1 MSTWITGYFGHE
13 NLGDEAILAAVLSN
27 NALRQDAKVLTWNA
41 PSIKRIHHNIS
52 CLKTPPVGKHQFK
65 YAIKN
70 GLAILPDF
78 ISGGP
83 AIIAGGGSLNDHV
96 PNRIVNR
103 LKEVEQLITLRRKVG
118 LLGMGA
124 NQLVLD
130 ADKAALKTL
139 IEEKVSYCS
148 VRDDESLNAL
158 INSGVDISNVH
169 KTTDLVFSLNNTN
182 TKKTYTIES
191 LSEAKVAL
199 NFRPLFN
206 NQAERGNQ
214 KNQRYQHYVN
224 ECINI
229 INGLKALVSKL
240 ELLPLCPED
249 DEFLQMLS
257 KQTDVLVV
265 APEINPYAA
274 VKTISEYD
282 MLVGMRYHAV
292 IFSLLA
298 GLVTVP
304 ISYSPK
310 VYSVNELFSLGGG
323 DLVVGDG
330 SEMPDTILSA
340 NDVLKVVQDNWANKQ
355 IHLDNNERLCKQQC
369 DIAQQDI
376 ENCWTTLKLAK

>member
-27 NALRQDAKVLTWNA
+27 AALRQNAKVLTWNA
-41 PSIKRIHHNIS
+41 PSIKRIHNNIP
-52 CLKTPPVGKHQFK
+52 CLKTPPVGKNQFK
-65 YAIKN
+65 YAVKH
-70 GLAILPDF
+70 GLSLLPDF

-103 LKEVEQLITLRRKVG
+103 LKEVEQLISLRRKVG

-124 NQLVLD
+124 NQLVLE

-139 IEEKVSYCS
+139 IEERVTYCS

-158 INSGVDISNVH
+158 INSGIDVSNVN
-169 KTTDLVFSLNNTN
+169 KTTDLVFSLNNEN
-182 TKKTYTIES
+182 TKKTHTVDA
-191 LSEAKVAL
+191 LNEAKVAL

-214 KNQRYQHYVN
+214 KNARYQHYVD
-224 ECINI
+224 ECISI
-229 INGLKALVSKL
+229 IEGLKGMVGHLD
-240 ELLPLCPED
+240 LLPLCPED
-249 DEFLQMLS
+249 AEFLNMLS
-257 KQTDVLVV
+257 KQTNVPVV
-265 APEINPYAA
+265 APEINPYEA
-274 VKTISEYD
+274 VKTMSGYD

-310 VYSVNELFSLGGG
+310 VYSVNELFSLGGE

-330 SEMPDTILSA
+330 SEMPDTILTA
-340 NDVLKVVQDNWANKQ
+340 NDLFKVVEKNWTNKSAHLANNA
-355 IHLDNNERLCKQQC
+355 LLCQKQC

-376 ENCWTTLKLAK
+376 QNCWTTLKS